1 MSIYMKSFAVF
12 VICASSVAM
21 VAAAPPAETTDET
34 ADIYLNP
41 TVSSEAAFNPTVIS
55 KMPPKS
61 DEVSYSCKG
70 EMAIENQSAALVVIN
85 HQDVT
90 DDHISLSAENRA
102 MSTRAQ
108 LMRRMRETYDN
119 RAGKF

>member
-21 VAAAPPAETTDET
+21 VAAAPPTETADAT

-41 TVSSEAAFNPTVIS
+41 AVSSDAAFNPTVIS
-55 KMPPKS
+55 KAPAKS
-61 DEVSYSCKG
+61 DEASYSCEGK
-70 EMAIENQSAALVVIN
+70 MDIEKQSAALAVIN

-90 DDHISLSAENRA
+90 DDHISLSAENQA
-102 MSTRAQ
+102 ISTRAQ
-108 LMRRMRETYDN
+108 LMRRMREN
-119 RAGKF
+119 LR